1 MLNWRVTF
9 HNKMDSLRIHFNKK
23 IMLEDLDFGIFCFF
37 LQIGSQDNLFA
48 EDVFKSR
55 AKSGIKRSFQS

>member
-23 IMLEDLDFGIFCFF
+23 IMLEDSGFLCFF
-37 LQIGSQDNLFA
+37 LQIGSQDNLFD
-48 EDVFKSR
+48 EDIFNVE
-55 AKSGIKRSFQS
+55 QNL